1 MTLTRTFFQGTRAE
15 LPRNGYCLIIE
26 FKVLNCS
33 HSVGFSVLSCFI
45 QTRSEDLSAFLTCD
59 SRNELI
65 ISHHLHYSV
74 DCFPVEKGKTKTTV
88 MCGLL
93 AANGTSPH
101 ESCIRVIQQD
111 IVGQLDFLPWFWV
124 FFRVFWGGFLLSF
137 SCCW

>member
-1 MTLTRTFFQGTRAE
+1 MFLFKPKWHPHPAHREFLNDPDKDFFFRE
-15 LPRNGYCLIIE
+15 LELNCPEMVTIE

-33 HSVGFSVLSCFI
+33 YSAGFSMLSCFI
-45 QTRSEDLSAFLTCD
+45 QTRSEDLSAFLTYD

-101 ESCIRVIQQD
+101 ECCIRVIQQA
-111 IVGQLDFLPWFWV
+111 
-124 FFRVFWGGFLLSF
+124 
-137 SCCW
+137 